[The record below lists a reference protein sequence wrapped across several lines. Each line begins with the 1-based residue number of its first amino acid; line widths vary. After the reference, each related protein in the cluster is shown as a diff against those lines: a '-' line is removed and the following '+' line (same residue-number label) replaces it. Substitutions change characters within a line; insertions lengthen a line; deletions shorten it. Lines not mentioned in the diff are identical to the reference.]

1 MSDKKHL
8 SRLKFLLHKNFNLE
22 TTLIEPKELAL
33 KGCHL
38 KGTVA
43 LAQMTRLH
51 YNLCEVQGEA
61 QIDWLFSIDEKQRST
76 IQGNLYAQL
85 SIQCQ
90 RCLQPMPWLIDKK
103 IALIILTNEQD
114 EQNDE
119 EIPAGYET
127 IILTNTPV
135 SLITLVEDE
144 LILALP
150 IIAKHNECPFN
161 EYQLSDH
168 LNESFKNNP
177 FHVLS
182 ALKK

>member
-1 MSDKKHL
+1 MSDKKYF
-8 SRLKFLLHKNFNLE
+8 SRNLE

-51 YNLCEVQGEA
+51 DKQCEVQEEA
-61 QIDWLFSIDEKQRST
+61 EIDWLFSMDEKQRPT
-76 IQGNLYAQL
+76 IHGNLYAQL

-90 RCLQPMPWLIDKK
+90 RCLQPMPYSIDKE
-103 IALIILTNEQD
+103 IALIILAGEPQD
-114 EQNDE
+114 EPQDE
-119 EIPAGYET
+119 EIPAGYEA

-150 IIAKHNECPFN
+150 IIAKHNECLFN
-161 EYQLSDH
+161 EYQLSDR

>member
-8 SRLKFLLHKNFNLE
+8 SRLE

-38 KGTVA
+38 KGIVA
-43 LAQMTRLH
+43 LAQTTRLH
-51 YNLCEVQGEA
+51 DKQCEVQEEA
-61 QIDWLFSIDEKQRST
+61 QIDWLFSIDEKQRPT
-76 IQGNLYAQL
+76 IHGNLYAQL

-103 IALIILTNEQD
+103 TALIILTNEQD
-114 EQNDE
+114 EQDDE
-119 EIPAGYET
+119 EIPADYET

-161 EYQLSDH
+161 EYQLPEH

-182 ALKK
+182 AFKK